1 MCPSCR
7 QITQKRY
14 EELPKNRL
22 IVQLLELNRSQNLN
36 PKKSINQDSPSTSS
50 LQSLE
55 INSNLYVLDSK
66 NIYKQMFDEI
76 DFNSDSRIGLSELH
90 RALVKGNPD
99 SQFDQKT
106 AKLLLEKYDKDNDSE
121 IDFNEFNSLFE
132 GINNQYNEFLDFDKD
147 SSGTIDSSELTS
159 LLSKKGYNFNKEFIE
174 SLMNAIYRYT
184 GQRNSVTFDLY
195 VRIIARIDHLR
206 NNYNHQYRHHT
217 LLSFQKYLSEAFFLD
232 F

>member
-1 MCPSCR
+1 
-7 QITQKRY
+7 
-14 EELPKNRL
+14 
-22 IVQLLELNRSQNLN
+22 
-36 PKKSINQDSPSTSS
+36 
-50 LQSLE
+50 
-55 INSNLYVLDSK
+55 
-66 NIYKQMFDEI
+66 MFDEI

-106 AKLLLEKYDKDNDSE
+106 AKLLLEKYDKDKDSE
-121 IDFNEFNSLFE
+121 IDFNEFNSLFD

-159 LLSKKGYNFNKEFIE
+159 LLSKKGYNLNKEFIE

-184 GQRNSVTFDLY
+184 GRRNSVTFDLY

-206 NNYNHQYRHHT
+206 NNYNHQYRHQT
-217 LLSFQKYLSEAFFLD
+217 LLSFQSYLSEAFFLD